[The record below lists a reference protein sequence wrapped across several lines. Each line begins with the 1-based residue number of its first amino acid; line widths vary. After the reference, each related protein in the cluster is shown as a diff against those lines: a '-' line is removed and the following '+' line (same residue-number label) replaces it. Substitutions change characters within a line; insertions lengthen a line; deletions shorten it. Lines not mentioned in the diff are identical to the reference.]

1 MATKT
6 EKAADPKQDKPEA
19 GQPDP
24 EMVAKLGALRTRIL
38 SAFGQCAL
46 VMMSVPRYRHLSI
59 ADLNHLLLEPLVQ
72 DRVAIASSKGGEGAD
87 EGALAGIAIWAS
99 VSDEVDKS
107 IREQI
112 SAGVFPVRIKTKD
125 WNSGKA
131 IWLLDV
137 IAPSRKLTTSVLANF
152 RQVVKEGPVHIHP
165 MVGRMMDQ
173 EALKKMGAVP
183 DSQAKQKAD
192 A

>member
-6 EKAADPKQDKPEA
+6 EKTTTKAAEAPET

-72 DRVAIASSKGGEGAD
+72 DRVAIASSKAGDGAEG
-87 EGALAGIAIWAS
+87 GALAGIAIWAS

-112 SAGVFPVRIKTKD
+112 GANVFPVRIKTKD
-125 WNSGKA
+125 WNSGKTV
-131 IWLLDV
+131 WLLDV

-152 RQVVKEGPVHIHP
+152 RQVVKDGPVHIHP

-173 EALKKMGAVP
+173 DALKKMGATRENAA
-183 DSQAKQKAD
+183 SQPAD

>member
-6 EKAADPKQDKPEA
+6 DKTSTSKAEAPEA
-19 GQPDP
+19 SQPDS
-24 EMVAKLGALRTRIL
+24 EMVAKLGALRSRVL

-72 DRVAIASSKGGEGAD
+72 DRVAIASSKGSDGAD
-87 EGALAGIAIWAS
+87 AGALAGIAIWAS
-99 VSDEVDKS
+99 VSEEVDKS

-112 SAGVFPVRIKTKD
+112 AAGVFPIRIKTKD
-125 WNSGKA
+125 WNSGKTV
-131 IWLLDV
+131 WLLDV

-173 EALKKMGAVP
+173 DALKKMGAAP
-183 DSQAKQKAD
+183 ATNAKEKAD